1 MLTALKFAAIDIGS
15 NAVRLLLASVFEI
28 GGKITV
34 KKMSLTRMPIRL
46 GGDAFSLKRIS
57 KAKAEE
63 LVNTMVGFKHL
74 IDAYQPIAYQAY
86 ATSALR
92 GASNGSAICKR
103 VKKAC
108 GIQIDIID
116 GQREAKLIFENKSSD
131 RFGGFKDYLYVDVG
145 GGSTEITHFSGG
157 KIAVS
162 KSFDIGTIRILQDQV
177 TKAKWNGLRQ
187 WLKTHCA
194 KKNSIAAIGS
204 GGNVNKIFGLAGC
217 KNGSPLTHAKLQ
229 KVRNELFKRSYEQ
242 RIVQMGL
249 RPDRADVIVP
259 AADIYL
265 NVIQWAGI
273 EKIFVPVVG
282 LADGAVHLLYS
293 RFKAASRKAAAPSA
307 RAVRKT
313 GKKKA
318 K

>member
-1 MLTALKFAAIDIGS
+1 MLNALKFAAIDIGS

-28 GGKITV
+28 GGKATF

-46 GGDAFSLKRIS
+46 GSDAFSLNRIS
-57 KAKAEE
+57 NAKADE
-63 LVNTMVGFKHL
+63 LVGTLVGFKHL
-74 IDAYQPIAYQAY
+74 IDAYQPIDYQAY

-92 GASNGSAICKR
+92 GARNGSAICKR
-103 VKKAC
+103 VAKEC

-116 GQREAKLIFENKSSD
+116 GQREAQLIFENRSSE

-145 GGSTEITHFSGG
+145 GGSTEITLFSGG
-157 KIAVS
+157 KIALS
-162 KSFDIGTIRILQDQV
+162 KSFDIGTIRILQGQV
-177 TKAKWNGLRQ
+177 TKRHWNALHQ
-187 WLKTHCA
+187 WLKSHTA
-194 KKNSIAAIGS
+194 KHNSIAAIGS
-204 GGNVNKIFGLAGC
+204 GGNVNKIFSLAGC
-217 KNGSPLTHAKLQ
+217 KNGAPLTQVKLQ

-265 NVIQWAGI
+265 NVIEWAGI

-282 LADGAVHLLYS
+282 LADGAVHILYS
-293 RFKAASRKAAAPSA
+293 RYKAALAKAAPPAA
-307 RAVRKT
+307 RAVRKA

>member
-1 MLTALKFAAIDIGS
+1 MLNALKFAAIDIGS

-28 GGKITV
+28 GGKATF

-46 GGDAFSLKRIS
+46 GSDAFSLNRIS
-57 KAKAEE
+57 NAKADE
-63 LVNTMVGFKHL
+63 LVGTMVGFKHL
-74 IDAYQPIAYQAY
+74 IDAYQPIDYQAY

-92 GASNGSAICKR
+92 GARNGSAICKR
-103 VKKAC
+103 VAKEC

-116 GQREAKLIFENKSSD
+116 GQREAQLIFENRSSE

-145 GGSTEITHFSGG
+145 GGSTEITLFSGG
-157 KIAVS
+157 KIALS
-162 KSFDIGTIRILQDQV
+162 KSFDIGTLRILQGQV
-177 TKAKWNGLRQ
+177 TKRHWNALRQ
-187 WLKTHCA
+187 WLKSHTA
-194 KKNSIAAIGS
+194 KHNSIAAIGS
-204 GGNVNKIFGLAGC
+204 GGNVNKIFSLAGC
-217 KNGSPLTHAKLQ
+217 KNGAPLTHAKLQ

-265 NVIQWAGI
+265 NVAQWAGI

-282 LADGAVHLLYS
+282 LADGAVHILYS
-293 RFKAASRKAAAPSA
+293 RYKAALAKAALPAA
-307 RAVRKT
+307 RAVRKA
-313 GKKKA
+313 GKKRA